1 MTTLKRCSMKQNL
14 TDVTGDH
21 IITKARLFVEDD
33 GVTVHREY
41 TEDADLHHDA
51 AAGVAYEQAMN
62 QLLIQLK
69 DDPEHG
75 HMVQDIC
82 KKICSMASIVMRR
95 SLGYDCTNPFPEM
108 EADDEPEADTRH

>member
-1 MTTLKRCSMKQNL
+1 MKPEL
-14 TDVTGDH
+14 EDVTGDH
-21 IITKARLFVEDD
+21 IITKAKLLVEKDQ
-33 GVTVHREY
+33 VTVHREY
-41 TEDADLHHDA
+41 ADPEDKDHDA

-62 QLLIQLK
+62 QLLINLK

-75 HMVQDIC
+75 RMIQDVC

-108 EADDEPEADTRH
+108 EADDGEETDTRH